1 MRRSI
6 ATIGIILCLVL
17 LTSKATAQNRDEDAR
32 PAQDQPVVNAE
43 QSEAEHRQMMEQSK
57 QMEEMAKAMTSM
69 AQMCEAMMKMEMQ
82 NHPLKVAVVA
92 AGGSLLAT
100 VLVLFVV
107 LEIQWIRYF
116 HLRIRQERQRQ

>member
-17 LTSKATAQNRDEDAR
+17 LTSQAMAQNRDEDAR